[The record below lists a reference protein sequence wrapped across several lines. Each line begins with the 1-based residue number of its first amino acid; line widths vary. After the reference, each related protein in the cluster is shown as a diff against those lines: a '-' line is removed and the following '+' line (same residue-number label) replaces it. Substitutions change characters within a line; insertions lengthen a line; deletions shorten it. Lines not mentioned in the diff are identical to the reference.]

1 MSESEKKQY
10 RKELVRGLELAEYRM
25 IRDKAMRNQTI
36 IQGDGANGWRE
47 VSAREL
53 YVQLYKK
60 PVPTF

>member
-1 MSESEKKQY
+1 MSESERKQY
-10 RKELVRGLELAEYRM
+10 MQELVRGLELAEYRM

-53 YVQLYKK
+53 YVKLYNK

>member
-1 MSESEKKQY
+1 MSESERKQHMQ
-10 RKELVRGLELAEYRM
+10 ELVRGLELAEYRM

-53 YVQLYKK
+53 YVKLYNK

>member
-1 MSESEKKQY
+1 MSESEKKHYMQ
-10 RKELVRGLELAEYRM
+10 ELVRGLELAEYRM

>member
-1 MSESEKKQY
+1 MSKSEKKQY
-10 RKELVRGLELAEYRM
+10 MQELVRGLELAEYRM

-53 YVQLYKK
+53 YVKLYNQ
-60 PVPTF
+60 PIPNF

>member
-10 RKELVRGLELAEYRM
+10 RQELVRGLELAEYRM

>member
-10 RKELVRGLELAEYRM
+10 MQELVRGLELAEYRM

-53 YVQLYKK
+53 YVKLYNQ

>member
-10 RKELVRGLELAEYRM
+10 RQELVRGLELAEYRM

-53 YVQLYKK
+53 YV
-60 PVPTF
+60 

>member
-1 MSESEKKQY
+1 MSESERKQHMQ
-10 RKELVRGLELAEYRM
+10 ELVRGLELAEYRM

-53 YVQLYKK
+53 YVKLYNK
-60 PVPTF
+60 PVPAF